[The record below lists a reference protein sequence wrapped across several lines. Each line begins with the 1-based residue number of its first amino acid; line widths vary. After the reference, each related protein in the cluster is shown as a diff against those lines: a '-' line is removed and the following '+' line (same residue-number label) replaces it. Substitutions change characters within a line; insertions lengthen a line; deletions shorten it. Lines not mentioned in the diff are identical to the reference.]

1 MKIQMLVSLFC
12 PFFVGCG
19 TPDFSVEVGS
29 PFPEFNLKSH
39 KGNSVGN
46 EELLGSKCLVWF
58 FPKAST
64 PG

>member
-19 TPDFSVEVGS
+19 TLDLSVEVGS

-39 KGNSVGN
+39 KGDFVSNAD
-46 EELLGSKCLVWF
+46 LLGSKCLVWF